1 MLYTVES
8 HIRHTSPVQLTY
20 IISLWSSA
28 TEPNKLSCKRCHDT
42 SYNNTDMLGNNQEI
56 GNKTCFKIFP
66 VEVQKAI

>member
-42 SYNNTDMLGNNQEI
+42 SYDNTDTLGNDQETQ
-56 GNKTCFKIFP
+56 KKCFEKLLY
-66 VEVQKAI
+66 A